1 MPAPDVLSGESAEP
15 PSSRSEP
22 PSRPGEPPDGSPPQP
37 SNTNADP
44 PVPAPAPFRA
54 AWPWVL
60 CVIGLDYLST
70 LAYQPSIAF
79 GAAGRLAPLV
89 TVLIALVTLGFALPV
104 YCYIAGRS
112 PHGGGSTALL
122 ERVVPGWF
130 GKLLLLVLL
139 AFGAVDL
146 VFTRTFSTAT
156 AAEHLTFNP
165 HPQWQQALDDATRWG
180 DGARAGL
187 PDWAKR
193 RSDGLWHRQ
202 TVVSLVILVLSTAT
216 GLLFFRGYTR
226 NFIRLAALTVLVY
239 LAMTLVVI
247 GSGVAYLVDHPKL
260 IASWWADVWSGNWKP
275 GAEAPSPGG
284 WGALLGA
291 CIPLVPALCL
301 GLSGFELTLMAMP
314 LVRGRAGD
322 DPERPHGVIRNTRLL
337 LTLAAVTM
345 SAYLLTST
353 LVTTVL
359 IPPGAQE
366 VNGQAKY
373 RSLAYLAHGGTLSDG
388 QPATE
393 MNPVLG
399 LTFGTAYDAATVAI
413 LALAGLSF
421 ALTLASWIPPYLNRL
436 GMEFSWSVKLGVLA
450 YLFLA
455 LKFVLIAY
463 YATDIDA
470 HRAAYLTAVL
480 ALFAFAALAATV
492 DVWQRRAARGWR
504 KALRVPPVFL
514 LALATFGAC
523 TILVAWTRPVGAVVA
538 GAFVALVLVLSVISR
553 AWRSTEFRFEAFEFA
568 DKVTEHEWERLMA
581 ADLPILVPLRPGKHD
596 LRAREIEVRT
606 RHRIPGTLPI
616 MFVLAEV
623 ADPSDFNQ
631 RPLVRIAREE
641 GRVVIH
647 ITRCC
652 SVAHAVAACALE
664 LAKTGGVPEVHFG
677 WSVENPVTA
686 NLHFVLFGIGNVPWM
701 VYTLIR
707 RADVP
712 DDRKPH
718 VIVA

>member
-1 MPAPDVLSGESAEP
+1 MPASEIKSGESTEP
-15 PSSRSEP
+15 PSSSEP
-22 PSRPGEPPDGSPPQP
+22 PLSQGEAHVGSPPQP
-37 SNTNADP
+37 PDTAPAKPQAAD
-44 PVPAPAPFRA
+44 APFRA

-70 LAYQPSIAF
+70 LAYQPSVAF

-89 TVLIALVTLGFALPV
+89 TVLVACITLGFALPI

-122 ERVVPGWF
+122 ERVISGWF

-146 VFTRTFSTAT
+146 VFTRTFSTAA

-165 HPQWQQALDDATRWG
+165 HPEWQQSLDAATRQG
-180 DGARAGL
+180 ESLRREL
-187 PDWAKR
+187 PDWAKQR
-193 RSDGLWHRQ
+193 TEGVWHRQ
-202 TVVSLVILVLSTAT
+202 TIVSLIILVLSTVT
-216 GLLFFRGYTR
+216 GLIFFKGYTK
-226 NFIRLAALTVLVY
+226 NFVRLAVLTVLFY
-239 LAMTLVVI
+239 LAMTLVVV
-247 GSGVAYLVDHPKL
+247 GSGGVYLVEHPQL
-260 IASWWADVWSGNWKP
+260 VNAWWSDVWAGNWKP
-275 GAEAPSPGG
+275 GVAAKPSGD

-291 CIPLVPALCL
+291 CVPLLPALCL

-314 LVRGRAGD
+314 LVRGRKD
-322 DPERPHGVIRNTRLL
+322 DNPEKPRAVIRNTRLL

-366 VNGQAKY
+366 VNGQAKF

-388 QPATE
+388 SSATA
-393 MNPVLG
+393 MNAAFG
-399 LTFGTAYDAATVAI
+399 LNFGTVYDFATVAI

-421 ALTLASWIPPYLNRL
+421 ALTLSSWIPPYLNRL

-455 LKFVLIAY
+455 LKFALIAY
-463 YATDIDA
+463 YAADLDA

-480 ALFAFAALAATV
+480 ALFSFAALATTV
-492 DVWQRRAARGWR
+492 DVWQRRTARNLP
-504 KALRVPPVFL
+504 KVVRVPPVFL
-514 LALATFGAC
+514 LAFATFTAC
-523 TILVAWTRPVGAVVA
+523 AISVAWSRPVGAVMA
-538 GAFVALVLVLSVISR
+538 SAFVALVLVLSIISR
-553 AWRSTEFRFEAFEFA
+553 AWRSTEPRFESFEFA
-568 DKVTEHEWERLMA
+568 DKVSAHEWERLTA
-581 ADLPILVPLRPGKHD
+581 ANLPILVPLRPGKHD
-596 LRAREIEVRT
+596 LKAKEIEMRT

-631 RPLVRIAREE
+631 RPLIRIVREE

-652 SVAHAVAACALE
+652 SVAHAVAAAAID

-701 VYTLIR
+701 VHTLIR

-712 DDRKPH
+712 EDRKPH
-718 VIVA
+718 VVVA